1 VNYRVL
7 YFYHGQ
13 NVAIL
18 THALTKED
26 KLPETEL
33 KRAVRRKA
41 LFVADPVAHSFEEDI
56 SYA

>member
-18 THALTKED
+18 THVLTKED
-26 KLPETEL
+26 KLPEGIETR
-33 KRAVRRKA
+33 RA
-41 LFVADPVAHSFEEDI
+41 P
-56 SYA
+56 